1 MAIQILKNLL
11 KKRLLPLWIT
21 ILVVF
26 CVPILVDDP
35 FWLNK
40 FSGYIC
46 LGILAIALSLSWG
59 YGGILNLG
67 QAMSFGLGSYCMAM
81 YLKLRTDAVH
91 TGSGGL
97 PDFMV
102 WNNVE
107 TLPWIWEPFHWLLPT
122 IVLGVFGPAILA
134 YLIGSFVFGGRV
146 TGVFVAIITL
156 AALVVVNL
164 LVIDQQYVTGG
175 FNGITDLAFLNIFG
189 YEFDAYGASSYYLAF
204 GGLVLSLITATW
216 FINSRTG
223 VITQAIRD
231 DENRVRYLGF
241 NVSMYQCVVMALSA
255 AIAGVGGMIYTVV
268 MEFASPTFLDVK
280 ISLAVVIWCA
290 VGGRHSVLGCF
301 WGAVLING
309 IQGSLSETEI
319 FLETWTLLMGLIFIL
334 VVLFLPKGLAG
345 LGDSLVERFLKRDVE
360 TTGTGG
366 LR

>member
-1 MAIQILKNLL
+1 MLNPARNFS
-11 KKRLLPLWIT
+11 LWLT

-26 CVPILVDDP
+26 IVPLVVDDP

-46 LGILAIALSLSWG
+46 LGILAVALSLSWG

-107 TLPWIWEPFHWLLPT
+107 TLPLIWEPFHYLSLALMFG
-122 IVLGVFGPAILA
+122 IFGPAFLA

-164 LVIDQQYVTGG
+164 IVIDQQYVTGG

-189 YEFDAYGASSYYLAF
+189 YEFDAYGASSFYLAF
-204 GGLVLSLITATW
+204 GGLVVSLLVANW

-223 VITQAIRD
+223 LITQAIRD
-231 DENRVRYLGF
+231 DENRVRYLGY
-241 NVSMYQCVVMALSA
+241 NVSMYQCLVMALSA
-255 AIAGVGGMIYTVV
+255 AIAGLGGMIYTVV

-290 VGGRHSVLGCF
+290 VGGRQSFVGCF

-309 IQGSLSETEI
+309 IQGSLSETEV
-319 FLETWTLLMGLIFIL
+319 FLETWTLLMGLLFIL
-334 VVLFLPKGLAG
+334 VVLFLPRGLAG
-345 LGDSLVERFLKRDVE
+345 LSEMLLQKVRTRRSAESGRLNS
-360 TTGTGG
+360 
-366 LR
+366 

>member
-1 MAIQILKNLL
+1 MQFFLSMTNTKHI
-11 KKRLLPLWIT
+11 PVWIT
-21 ILVVF
+21 LALIF
-26 CVPILVDDP
+26 CVPFVMTDP

-46 LGILAIALSLSWG
+46 FGILAIALSLSWG

-67 QAMSFGLGSYCMAM
+67 QALSFGLGSYCMAM

-107 TLPWIWEPFHWLLPT
+107 TLPLVWQPFHSLIAT
-122 IVLGVFGPAILA
+122 IGLGILFPAFLA
-134 YLIGSFVFGGRV
+134 YSIGTFVFGGRV

-164 LVIDQQYVTGG
+164 IFMDQQSVTGG
-175 FNGITDLAFLNIFG
+175 FNGITDLAFLTILG
-189 YEFDAYGASSYYLAF
+189 YEFDAYGASTYFLAF
-204 GGLVLSLITATW
+204 GGLTVALILSKW
-216 FINSRTG
+216 FINSRAG
-223 VITQAIRD
+223 LVTQAIRD

-241 NVSMYQCVVMALSA
+241 NVSLYQCLVMALSA
-255 AIAGVGGMIYTVV
+255 AIAGLGGMIYTVV

-280 ISLAVVIWCA
+280 LSLAVVIWCA
-290 VGGRHSVLGCF
+290 VGGRQSIIGCF
-301 WGAVLING
+301 WGAVIINAV
-309 IQGSLSETEI
+309 QGSLSESEI

-334 VVLFLPKGLAG
+334 VVLFLPRGLAG
-345 LGDSLVERFLKRDVE
+345 LGESLFNRYRRSLNQKRGERAA
-360 TTGTGG
+360 
-366 LR
+366 

>member
-1 MAIQILKNLL
+1 MVGNIFSTLNPIRA
-11 KKRLLPLWIT
+11 LPLWLT
-21 ILVVF
+21 VILVF
-26 CVPILVDDP
+26 IVPFVVDDP

-107 TLPWIWEPFHWLLPT
+107 TLPLIWEPFHHLSLAIT
-122 IVLGVFGPAILA
+122 LGILGPAVIA
-134 YLIGSFVFGGRV
+134 YMIGSFVFGGRV

-156 AALVVVNL
+156 AALVVLNL
-164 LVIDQQYVTGG
+164 IIIDQQFVTGG
-175 FNGITDLAFLNIFG
+175 FNGITDLAFLTIFG
-189 YEFDAYGASSYYLAF
+189 YEFDAYGASSFYLAF
-204 GGLVLSLITATW
+204 GGLVVSLLVATW

-223 VITQAIRD
+223 LITQAIRD
-231 DENRVRYLGF
+231 DENRVRYLGY
-241 NVSMYQCVVMALSA
+241 NVSMYQCLVMGLSA
-255 AIAGVGGMIYTVV
+255 SIAGLGGMIYTVV

-290 VGGRHSVLGCF
+290 VGGRQSFIGCF

-309 IQGSLSETEI
+309 IQGSLSETEM
-319 FLETWTLLMGLIFIL
+319 FLETWTLLMGLLFIL
-334 VVLFLPKGLAG
+334 VVLFLPRGLAG
-345 LGDSLVERFLKRDVE
+345 LCESLFDKFL
-360 TTGTGG
+360 
-366 LR
+366 LRKSNVQGSDR